1 MPIPSLKVIAGGA
14 AAGMALLA
22 VACQRLAVAPASG
35 AAHLSISVETPQTLG
50 QPTFRGSWVAVVP
63 VAPQND
69 VQLTSAELVVE
80 SMRMSRTGPCWRD
93 AAEPARAAGTAATSR
108 ATDGCRMLA
117 SAPVLLTIPL
127 NGSLAPAFGADV
139 TVGEYR
145 ALDGRIA
152 TVSGDVPEGAQ
163 FLQRHP
169 GFPAG
174 RSLRAAGTYTD
185 SLGHAHPFVFTSALD
200 RRLAVRLAHP
210 VDLGWPGAYVTL
222 SVDVASWFTDDAG
235 HSLDPSDPH
244 NRRRIEQNILASF
257 RAFEDDDH
265 DGLVD
270 GGSGSN

>member
-1 MPIPSLKVIAGGA
+1 MPIPSLKVLAGGA
-14 AAGMALLA
+14 AVGAALLA
-22 VACQRLAVAPASG
+22 VACQRLAVVPASD
-35 AAHLSISVETPQTLG
+35 AAHLAISVETPQTLG
-50 QPTFRGSWVAVVP
+50 QPTFRGRWVAVVP

-80 SMRMSRTGPCWRD
+80 SLRMSHTGPCRRD
-93 AAEPARAAGTAATSR
+93 PEPTASAKAASPTA
-108 ATDGCRMLA
+108 DGCRALA

-127 NGSLAPAFGADV
+127 NGTLALAFGADMDA
-139 TVGEYR
+139 GEYR

-152 TVSGDVPEGAQ
+152 AVSADVPGGAE
-163 FLQRHP
+163 FLQQHP

-185 SLGHAHPFVFTSALD
+185 SLGHAHAFVFTSALD
-200 RRLAVRLAHP
+200 RRLAVRLTHP

-222 SVDVASWFTDDAG
+222 SVDVASWFIGDAG
-235 HSLDPSDPH
+235 HSLDPSDPR